1 VAVTASPQEQGE
13 RMATPRLYYVYV
25 IELDGDLLRRRDCAG
40 ATGGPPLYVGQ
51 SALEAEARFE
61 QHRAGR
67 RASRI
72 VRAHGVRVRPDL
84 SAGWGPYAT
93 RAEAEAAE
101 AELAEHLRGQGL
113 CVFGGT

>member
-1 VAVTASPQEQGE
+1 MTTRVAPPAQ
-13 RMATPRLYYVYV
+13 YHVYV
-25 IELDGDLLRRRDCAG
+25 IELDADELRRRECLG

-51 SALEAEARFE
+51 SALTPEDRFD
-61 QHRAGR
+61 QHRAGH

-72 VRAHGVRVRPDL
+72 VRAHGVRLRPDL
-84 SAGWGPYAT
+84 SASWGPYAT

-101 AELAEHLRGQGL
+101 AALAEHLRGRGF

>member
-1 VAVTASPQEQGE
+1 MSAPARHQDEGA
-13 RMATPRLYYVYV
+13 ATPRLYHVYV
-25 IELDGDLLRRRDCAG
+25 VELEGHLLGRRECLG

-51 SALEAEARFE
+51 SALTPGDRFE
-61 QHRAGR
+61 QHRAGH

-72 VRAHGVRVRPDL
+72 VRAHGVRLRPDL
-84 SAGWGPYAT
+84 SDSWGPYAT

-101 AELAEHLRGQGL
+101 AALAEDLRARGF